1 MTYETQRVITEL
13 DAARI
18 RELGARLP
26 DRGEGLSALNGLIDI
41 VDQEAEIVPGD
52 RVDPDVVTVNSTVS
66 FRDEVTRMV
75 HRVTVVYPSEMSI
88 GHRRISVLSPVGAA
102 LLGKRAGSLA
112 IVALPEGTQRWLSV
126 LEVHYQPEASGHF
139 VR

>member
-26 DRGEGLSALNGLIDI
+26 DRGQALTALNGLID
-41 VDQEAEIVPGD
+41 VLHQEAEIVPGD
-52 RVDPDVVTVNSTVS
+52 RVDPDVVTLNSTVS
-66 FRDEVTRMV
+66 FRDEVTRSE
-75 HRVTVVYPSEMSI
+75 HRVTVVYPQEMSM
-88 GHRRISVLSPVGAA
+88 GQRRISVLSPVGAA

-112 IVALPEGTQRWLSV
+112 IVDLPDGTQRGLRV

-139 VR
+139 AR

>member
-1 MTYETQRVITEL
+1 MPYEIPRVITEL

-26 DRGEGLSALNGLIDI
+26 DRGQGLRALNGLIDI
-41 VDQEAEIVPGD
+41 VEQEADIVPGE

-66 FRDEVTRMV
+66 FRDAATGSV
-75 HRVTVVYPSEMSI
+75 HRVTVVYPAEMSI

-102 LLGKRAGSLA
+102 LLGQRAGRTA
-112 IVALPEGTQRWLSV
+112 VVDLPDGTQRELHV

-139 VR
+139 AR

>member
-1 MTYETQRVITEL
+1 MSYESLRVITEL

-26 DRGEGLSALNGLIDI
+26 DRGRGLRALHGLLD
-41 VDQEAEIVPGD
+41 VVEQEADIVPGKNIA
-52 RVDPDVVTVNSTVS
+52 PDVVTVNSTVS
-66 FRDEVTRMV
+66 FRDEATESV
-75 HRVTVVYPSEMSI
+75 HRVTVVYPNEMSI

-102 LLGKRAGSLA
+102 LLGKRAGSVA
-112 IVALPEGTQRWLSV
+112 QVALPDGTHREIRV

-139 VR
+139 AR

>member
-52 RVDPDVVTVNSTVS
+52 RVEIFPLVS
-66 FRDEVTRMV
+66 RFRCD
-75 HRVTVVYPSEMSI
+75 
-88 GHRRISVLSPVGAA
+88 
-102 LLGKRAGSLA
+102 LLFAGWVESRL
-112 IVALPEGTQRWLSV
+112 
-126 LEVHYQPEASGHF
+126 
-139 VR
+139 

>member
-1 MTYETQRVITEL
+1 MTYETPRVITEL

-26 DRGEGLSALNGLIDI
+26 DRGQALVALNGLLDL
-41 VDQEAEIVPGD
+41 VDREADIVPGD

-66 FRDEVTRMV
+66 FRDELSASV
-75 HRVTVVYPSEMSI
+75 HRVTVVYPAEMSI
-88 GHRRISVLSPVGAA
+88 GQRRISVLSPVGAA
-102 LLGKRAGSLA
+102 LLGKRAGSIA
-112 IVALPEGTQRWLSV
+112 VVDLPDGTQRELRV

-139 VR
+139 AR

>member
-26 DRGEGLSALNGLIDI
+26 DRGQGLSALNGLIDI

-112 IVALPEGTQRWLSV
+112 IVDLPDGTQRGLSV